1 MNRPP
6 IDIASSR
13 IPTLPAAKIQAGI
26 RELNWCK
33 EELEAFDVMS
43 VQDRSDTRISAL
55 EVAIDE
61 ALLALFDKDSP
72 EFHRFRR
79 SSLVD
84 NACFSLAYPT
94 PIHEIR
100 EGLRSGMT
108 DGIER
113 LDDVVE
119 ALKQGLEI
127 IGASAKTAAPKQSRL
142 RSITKFM
149 EKPFAAAGPEPAAA
163 TAHPSSVGSPDKEIC
178 IVATGNGKE
187 HRNAVLDFVAQVD
200 LTPVPAASST
210 GEVSLAKLRTVN
222 FAVVLLTPDDIRTLN
237 DPQSSPDFQPG
248 PAQEIL
254 FQLGFVVGA
263 LGPDRVCALLVEETE
278 VYMGQYEFSVTS
290 MDRAEGWKLDLAKKM
305 KSAGVPIDLNRAI

>member
-1 MNRPP
+1 MKRPP
-6 IDIASSR
+6 LDIASSR
-13 IPTLPAAKIQAGI
+13 IPTLPPNKIQAGI
-26 RELNWCK
+26 RELKWCK
-33 EELEAFDVMS
+33 EELEGLDVFS
-43 VQDRSDTRISAL
+43 INNRDDPRISAL
-55 EVAIDE
+55 ETAIDE
-61 ALLALFDKDSP
+61 ALLPLFDKDSP

-100 EGLRSGMT
+100 DGLRSGVN

-113 LDDVVE
+113 LDEVVE
-119 ALKQGLEI
+119 ALREGLEI
-127 IGASAKTAAPKQSRL
+127 IGAAKQAPKQSRL

-149 EKPFAAAGPEPAAA
+149 EKPFAAEPSPAPRPASIA
-163 TAHPSSVGSPDKEIC
+163 SPDKEIC
-178 IVATGNGKE
+178 VVASGNGKE
-187 HRNAVLDFVAQVD
+187 HRNAVLDFIAQVD

-210 GEVSLAKLRTVN
+210 GEVSLSKLRTIN

-237 DPQSSPDFQPG
+237 DPQSSPDFHPG

-263 LGPDRVCALLVEETE
+263 IGPDKVCALLVEESE
-278 VYMGQYEFSVTS
+278 VFLGQYEFAVTP